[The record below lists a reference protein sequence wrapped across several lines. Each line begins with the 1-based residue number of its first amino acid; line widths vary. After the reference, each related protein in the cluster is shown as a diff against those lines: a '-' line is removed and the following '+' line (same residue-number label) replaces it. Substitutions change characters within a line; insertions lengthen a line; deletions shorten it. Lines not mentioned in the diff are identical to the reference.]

1 MFLQELKEWV
11 NKLPE
16 EFMEFSL
23 VNGEE
28 GILDGEHFYRVDK
41 IVTALIVDKEHKEIV
56 ILNSTDEIPET
67 E

>member
-1 MFLQELKEWV
+1 MFLQELKDWV

-41 IVTALIVDKEHKEIV
+41 TVTAFLVDKEHKEIV
-56 ILNSTDEIPET
+56 ILNSTEETPEV

>member
-1 MFLQELKEWV
+1 MILQELKEWI

-16 EFMEFSL
+16 EFMEYSM

-41 IVTALIVDKEHKEIV
+41 PVTALLVDKEHKEIV
-56 ILNSTDEIPET
+56 ILNSTDETPEV